1 MSSSTGNMRRKPEL
15 LSPAGNKEA
24 LLAAERSGADAV
36 YLGGKTLN
44 ARRGAG
50 NFDSDELK
58 WAGDYLHERG
68 KKLYVTVNTLLKQS
82 EIGELE
88 LLAKDLSAC
97 GADAAIVQDAGVCA
111 ILRQILPSIHLHAS
125 TQMAVHNVQG
135 AKYLKDRG
143 FERVVLAR
151 EMSLNEIKECSAL
164 GIETEVFCHGALCV
178 ACSGQC
184 LFSSLVGGR
193 SGNRGACAQPCRLP
207 YKLNGAVKSDGYL
220 LSPKDLM
227 TAGYLK
233 EIAEAGAASLKIE
246 GRLKRPEYV
255 AIVTSVYR
263 RVLDGEPFTERD
275 EEELKQIFNRG
286 GFTRGYALGIRDGDF
301 ISKARPSHFGV
312 KIGEAVSHGE
322 IRLVKDVLAADSI
335 AIRSENAEDVPV
347 KISGFAGRS
356 IKNPAG
362 KTGTL
367 YRMVSDEQMKAA
379 AQSVEKE
386 KQTIPLC
393 GKLTLKVNESA
404 SLTVSDGTDSV
415 TVSGET
421 VQKANSSAA
430 DKDKITTQL
439 GKTGGTPYFFET
451 IEIDADTDAFA
462 PSSMLNALRRD
473 ALAILAEERIAS
485 HRGAGE
491 IVAKPAIPEYETLY
505 SEKPRLMVQSDDS
518 QLLRKLLNA
527 GADGAVWF
535 PSDLRIEALERA
547 DADGMFLYLPAVAA
561 GKDLNVLHD
570 WAERNKNRLAGVYIS
585 NIGQMALSWAG
596 EIRYDFPLNLANTP
610 ALAFLGAEDA
620 VYTPSVE
627 LTSREMMS
635 LGGKKE
641 LIVYGRLPLM
651 HLRHCPLNSARNGGQ
666 HTACRAC
673 DKAADGKKLIDCTLT
688 DRMKAEF
695 PLRRL
700 AGEEGC
706 VIDLLNSVP
715 LNLIGRM
722 DELPACVSYRLLFS
736 TETEAEAE
744 AVTAAFR
751 DAINGKTNG
760 KDVLPAKFTTG
771 HYFRRTE

>member
-1 MSSSTGNMRRKPEL
+1 MTSKPEL
-15 LSPAGNKEA
+15 LSPAGNKAA
-24 LLAAERSGADAV
+24 LLAAVRSGADAV

-88 LLAKDLSAC
+88 LLAQDLSAC

-135 AKYLKDRG
+135 AEYLKNRG

-151 EMSLNEIKECSAL
+151 EMSLAEIAECSAL
-164 GIETEVFCHGALCV
+164 GIQTEVFCHGALCV

-207 YKLNGAVKSDGYL
+207 YKLNGAAKSDGYL

-227 TAGYLK
+227 TAGYLN
-233 EIAEAGAASLKIE
+233 EIAAAGASSLKIE

-255 AIVTSVYR
+255 AIVTSAYR
-263 RVLDGEPFTERD
+263 RILDGEPFTERD

-286 GFTRGYALGIRDGDF
+286 GFTRGYALGIRDGEF
-301 ISKARPSHFGV
+301 LSKIRPSHFGV
-312 KIGEAVSHGE
+312 KIGEAVSRGE
-322 IRLVKDVLAADSI
+322 IRLTKDVLATDSI

-362 KTGTL
+362 KTGKL

-386 KQTIPLC
+386 KQTIPLS
-393 GKLTLKVNESA
+393 GKLTLKVERNVSF
-404 SLTVSDGTDSV
+404 TVSDGTDSV
-415 TVSGET
+415 NVTGET

-430 DKDKITTQL
+430 DKDKITAQL
-439 GKTGGTPYFFET
+439 GKTGGTPYFFEN
-451 IEIDADTDAFA
+451 IEIDADEDAFA
-462 PSSMLNALRRD
+462 PSSMLNALRRE
-473 ALAILAEERIAS
+473 ALASLAEKRIG
-485 HRGAGE
+485 RNRVAGG
-491 IVAKPAIPEYETLY
+491 IVTKPVITKYETA
-505 SEKPRLMVQSDDS
+505 SSGKPRLMVQSDDCK
-518 QLLRKLLNA
+518 LLGRLLNA

-535 PSDLRIEALERA
+535 PSDLRMEALEQT
-547 DADGMFLYLPAVAA
+547 DASGMFLYLPAVAA
-561 GKDLNVLHD
+561 GKDLNALHA

-585 NIGQMALSWAG
+585 NIGQMALSWPG

-610 ALAFLGAEDA
+610 ALSFLGAGEA

-651 HLRHCPLNSARNGGQ
+651 HLRHCPLNSARGGGQ
-666 HTACRAC
+666 HTFCRAC
-673 DKAADGKKLIDCTLT
+673 DKAQDGKKLIDCTLT

-700 AGEEGC
+700 AGDEGC

-722 DELPACVSYRLLFS
+722 DELPACVSCRLLFS
-736 TETEAEAE
+736 TETPAQAE

-751 DAINGKTNG
+751 AALDGKTFDKG
-760 KDVLPAKFTTG
+760 KLPEKFTTG
-771 HYFRRTE
+771 HYFRKTE